1 MADPSEASL
10 ETVKHL
16 IELCPGALEKK
27 SATGDTP
34 LMLAC
39 KLGRYDVIKT
49 LIAAGA
55 DQLTKNSNGENLI
68 HAILGSTNA
77 VCAVEST
84 LKLLD
89 SEVRQQLFSQRR
101 NLHIDGCT
109 PLHAWVCGR
118 HDNGQSEAMRREI
131 DMIRMLLKYADVK
144 TLEMLNGAG
153 DTCLHTL
160 IMSPKP
166 SLGLIHEISKVSTK
180 LLLRE
185 NAVGRTPAEVAHE
198 RVLSGYFQQP
208 YRQVRYGYETLGAA
222 SMVNKR
228 EETFQPT
235 KETGSD
241 EAAAKLRKLQDK
253 MPLSFEYKP
262 ADLACVLR
270 ALGIQEV
277 GPYPDDNIGENLRTR
292 STWDLC
298 QSLLLHNEG
307 KRRLVSLNEAN
318 DVAKRLGES
327 HSSSRY
333 FSVESRRDDDDEEK
347 KEEDEDK
354 KEDFVSTWSGS
365 LTRTKWHVEARGGK
379 QPEQCKTCGHRHHED
394 SFP

>member
-1 MADPSEASL
+1 M
-10 ETVKHL
+10 
-16 IELCPGALEKK
+16 CPGALEKK
-27 SATGDTP
+27 SAKGETP

-39 KLGRYDVIKT
+39 KLGRYDVIKA
-49 LIAAGA
+49 LIDAGA
-55 DQLTKNSNGENLI
+55 NQLTKNSDGENLV
-68 HAILGSTNA
+68 HAILGSINA
-77 VCAVEST
+77 VCAVEAA
-84 LKLLD
+84 LKRLD
-89 SEVRQQLFSQRR
+89 PDVRQQLFSQRR
-101 NLHIDGCT
+101 NLHVDGCT

-118 HDNGQSEAMRREI
+118 QGHANSDVPQLEI

-160 IMSPKP
+160 IMSPRS
-166 SLGLIHEISKVSTK
+166 SLGLISEIAKASTK

-198 RVLSGYFQQP
+198 LVLSGFFQVP
-208 YRQVRYGYETLGAA
+208 YRQHRYGYESHGAV
-222 SMVNKR
+222 SMVNKL
-228 EETFQPT
+228 EETFLPT

-253 MPLSFEYKP
+253 MPLSFEYEP
-262 ADLACVLR
+262 AELACVLR
-270 ALGIQEV
+270 ALGVKDV
-277 GPYPDDNIGENLRTR
+277 GPYPDDHMDDNLRKR
-292 STWDLC
+292 STWDVC
-298 QSLLLHNEG
+298 QSVLLNNDG

-333 FSVESRRDDDDEEK
+333 FSVESRRDDDDEEQ
-347 KEEDEDK
+347 KEEDDDK
-354 KEDFVSTWSGS
+354 KEDFVSTWAVNLLG
-365 LTRTKWHVEARGGK
+365 TKWHVETRDGK
-379 QPEQCKTCGHRHHED
+379 GPEKCKACGRKHYDD